1 MKLIGMVRLGRDAET
16 RFTQT
21 GDAVCSF
28 SGAFNYGRKGDDG
41 RQPSQWV
48 EFSLWGSRA
57 EKLAEYL
64 LKGTQLFVVAS
75 EAHVETY
82 EKRDGG
88 SGVKLVARVDDLQF
102 AGSKADGGAQ
112 APAPASSG
120 RAPAPAPRAPAPAP
134 RPAGGKSS
142 TAFDDLDSDIPFVSS
157 CESFDMA
164 TPIARRMRR
173 YGGDL

>member
-1 MKLIGMVRLGRDAET
+1 MKLIGLVRLGRDAET
-16 RFTQT
+16 RYMPDGT
-21 GDAVCSF
+21 AVCGF

-41 RQPSQWV
+41 KQPSQWV

-88 SGVKLVARVDDLQF
+88 GGVKLVARVDDLQF
-102 AGSKADGGAQ
+102 AGSKADSGGDQ
-112 APAPASSG
+112 QQ
-120 RAPAPAPRAPAPAP
+120 RAPAPAPRQAAPSS
-134 RPAGGKSS
+134 RPAARTAAPKGG
-142 TAFDDLDSDIPFVSS
+142 TGFDDMDDDIPF
-157 CESFDMA
+157 
-164 TPIARRMRR
+164 
-173 YGGDL
+173 